1 MKVSFYRLGFRDTL
15 LKMVKFIFKTDL
27 SDLKR
32 VNVILVI
39 DQ

>member
-1 MKVSFYRLGFRDTL
+1 MKVSFYRLGFRDNL
-15 LKMVKFIFKTDL
+15 LKMVKCVLKTNWR
-27 SDLKR
+27 DLKR

>member
-1 MKVSFYRLGFRDTL
+1 MKVSFYRLGFRDSI
-15 LKMVKFIFKTDL
+15 LKMVKRVFKTDL

-32 VNVILVI
+32 VNAILVI